1 LPGGSSNTASTTA
14 TSIGRKPSNRTV
26 GKEGILVSENFLTR
40 DEAEPG
46 CLTTVGDKNRRI
58 EKETDQQRRQ
68 QPGCIT
74 RNDFSN
80 PVIWQSA

>member
-1 LPGGSSNTASTTA
+1 M
-14 TSIGRKPSNRTV
+14 
-26 GKEGILVSENFLTR
+26 SENFLTR